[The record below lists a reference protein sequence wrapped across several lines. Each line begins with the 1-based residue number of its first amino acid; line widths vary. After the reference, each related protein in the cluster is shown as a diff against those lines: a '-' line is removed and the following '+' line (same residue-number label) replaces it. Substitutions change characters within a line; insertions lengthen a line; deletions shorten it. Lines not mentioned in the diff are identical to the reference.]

1 MFSHVWLFATPW
13 TAADQASLSF
23 TISWILLKF
32 ISIELMM
39 PSSHLVLCHPF
50 LLMPSIFPSIS
61 LFLWV
66 SSLNQIAKDGT
77 STLALVLPADIQG
90 WFPLGLP
97 GLIALQS
104 KTLSRIFSS
113 TSLKALVLWR
123 SAFFYGPTLTSVY
136 DYWKSIAL
144 TIRTVVGKVMSLLFN
159 TLSRFLRAFLPRSKN
174 LLLHGL
180 QSLSEVILDPKKVKS
195 HCFHCSLIYLPLS
208 DMDAMIF
215 YFEFEF

>member
-1 MFSHVWLFATPW
+1 MDCSRPGIPVLHYLLDFA
-13 TAADQASLSF
+13 Q
-23 TISWILLKF
+23 F

-39 PSSHLVLCHPF
+39 PSSHLILCHPF

-90 WFPLGLP
+90 WFPLGLT
-97 GLIALQS
+97 GLISLQS

-144 TIRTVVGKVMSLLFN
+144 TIRTVVGNVMSLLFN

-174 LLLHGL
+174 LLLSWVAVTVWSDSGSRESKV
-180 QSLSEVILDPKKVKS
+180 SL
-195 HCFHCSLIYLPLS
+195 FPLFTHLF
-208 DMDAMIF
+208 ATKW
-215 YFEFEF
+215 

>member
-1 MFSHVWLFATPW
+1 MQLLKYKKCSFIIVYVSMCWITFSLFISFIYQILTEKEVDMDIIKKSILLLFSHVWLFATPW

-39 PSSHLVLCHPF
+39 PSSHLILCHPF
-50 LLMPSIFPSIS
+50 LLMPSIFSSIS

-77 STLALVLPADIQG
+77 STLALVLPVDIQG
-90 WFPLGLP
+90 WFPLGLT
-97 GLIALQS
+97 GLISLQS

-123 SAFFYGPTLTSVY
+123 SAFFMVQLSHLYMIT
-136 DYWKSIAL
+136 
-144 TIRTVVGKVMSLLFN
+144 GK
-159 TLSRFLRAFLPRSKN
+159 P
-174 LLLHGL
+174 
-180 QSLSEVILDPKKVKS
+180 
-195 HCFHCSLIYLPLS
+195 
-208 DMDAMIF
+208 
-215 YFEFEF
+215 